1 MMVLLSLLPPLSR
14 DPARRWARIWHD
26 RLDQLQPLPFVWH
39 TTPFGQYMDWRTDAA
54 AVEAAVYAVSGWHDY
69 YPQAT
74 LDYVNAVRG
83 PRRALIGGWKHEFPD
98 LAVRGAVNHRAEM
111 DRWWDRWLRGI
122 ENGIDREPPIWLFH
136 QGAEEWRGEDAWP
149 PRRSQPRSFYV
160 ARDGRLVD
168 TPPAEAGQVSRAV
181 DPAVGLHLLPWDP
194 QAPVTPMPYDR
205 SEDDHRCL
213 TFDTEP
219 LAEDLEIAGSP
230 EAVIALSADEPDF
243 PLHVALCEVASNGLS
258 TLVCQGWGRA
268 ALLAGEPL
276 RPGAIS
282 ELTVPLYGTLSRIAR
297 GHRLRLV
304 ISGADFPLLW
314 PARRN
319 PTLTVW
325 YGSEHATV
333 LHLPVAPLVG
343 QDGPAPRFLPLDA
356 PAPSDATRGHN
367 RLLRDLT
374 GETATFDQKSERRE
388 ILADGSVLHIVEH
401 TLSTVDRARP
411 EDTVLRS
418 TLEARLDRATDPV
431 VARVDSIQTR
441 EAFHIESRLEVA
453 GKPFYSRSWDLALG
467 TD

>member
-1 MMVLLSLLPPLSR
+1 
-14 DPARRWARIWHD
+14 
-26 RLDQLQPLPFVWH
+26 
-39 TTPFGQYMDWRTDAA
+39 
-54 AVEAAVYAVSGWHDY
+54 
-69 YPQAT
+69 
-74 LDYVNAVRG
+74 
-83 PRRALIGGWKHEFPD
+83 
-98 LAVRGAVNHRAEM
+98 
-111 DRWWDRWLRGI
+111 
-122 ENGIDREPPIWLFH
+122 
-136 QGAEEWRGEDAWP
+136 
-149 PRRSQPRSFYV
+149 
-160 ARDGRLVD
+160 VD
-168 TPPAEAGQVSRAV
+168 TPPAESGQVSRAV

-205 SEDDHRCL
+205 AEDDHRCL

-230 EAVIALSADEPDF
+230 EAIIALAADEPDF
-243 PLHVALCEVASNGLS
+243 PLHVALCEVAPSGLS

-276 RPGAIS
+276 RPGAIY

-325 YGSEHATV
+325 YGCEHATV
-333 LHLPVAPLVG
+333 LHVPVPPLVG
-343 QDGPAPRFLPLDA
+343 QDGLAPRFLPLDA
-356 PAPSDATRGHN
+356 PAPADATRGHN

-388 ILADGSVLHIVEH
+388 ILADGSELHIVEH
-401 TLSTVDRARP
+401 SLSTVDRARP

-418 TLEARLDRATDPV
+418 TLEARLDRPADPV
-431 VARVDSIQTR
+431 VARVESIQSLD
-441 EAFHIESRLEVA
+441 AFHIESRIEVA
-453 GKPFYSRSWDLALG
+453 GKPFYSRAWDLALG